1 MAFSPNFLSQRDPK
15 WRGETLGF
23 DTSLTL
29 GSDGCA
35 LTCLAML
42 VNGYGFDETPSTL
55 NAKLKALGSGNGFL
69 GGLIVWGG
77 LSRLFPKITF
87 QRIVIC
93 RDQPAPLQAIDQTLD
108 AGQPLVVEIDSSPAA
123 GLQNHWVVLYARQGD
138 DYLMLDP
145 YPYPPDNR
153 AISLGE
159 RYARG
164 RSPAEYITAVVW
176 YQAVGL
182 GPGPTPGAGLTVRIP
197 ETVTAGLRVR
207 AAPTTASATLT
218 IEPPGSLLKC
228 LEPESVAR
236 PKIGVYDQWL
246 RVSTTGGVEG
256 YVAAWYVEA
265 IEQAA
270 PAPVPAP
277 PSPPAPAPVPE
288 PAPSPVT
295 PPEPP
300 PAAEPLIASVLLSVG
315 TSGLR
320 VRSQP
325 SLAGGYVG
333 VVKAGRQ
340 VTVLDPPEEARPKMG
355 KSGAWVFV
363 RTADGK
369 EGYVQAQYL
378 TLGDAVEAGQPS
390 TPPPEPPP
398 QPAPQP
404 APVSPLEP
412 EAAAEAGP
420 LIGSVRL
427 SVGTSGLR
435 VRTQPS
441 LAGGYVTTVKAGRQ
455 VTLLDAPAEAR
466 AKVGQAGRWLH
477 IRTTDG
483 REGYVQAQYVTLG
496 DAAAE
501 AAASTSSSL
510 TVTVA
515 GLVGSGGLRLRSGP
529 STSSATLKIIAAGMS
544 LTVLESAAAAEG
556 KIGVYGQWLKV
567 REPQGTEGY
576 VAAWYVQR

>member
-55 NAKLKALGSGNGFL
+55 NAKLKALGPGNGFL

-108 AGQPLVVEIDSSPAA
+108 AGQPLIVEIDSSPAA
-123 GLQNHWVVLYARQGD
+123 GLQNHWVVLYARQSG

-153 AISLGE
+153 AITLGE
-159 RYARG
+159 RYAKG
-164 RSPAEYITAVVW
+164 RSPADYITAVVW
-176 YQAVGL
+176 YQAIGL
-182 GPGPTPGAGLTVRIP
+182 GPGPSPATGLTVRIP
-197 ETVTAGLRVR
+197 DSVTAGLRVR

-218 IEPPGSLLKC
+218 VEPAGSLLKC

-265 IEQAA
+265 VEQA

-277 PSPPAPAPVPE
+277 SPQPAPAPE
-288 PAPSPVT
+288 PAPPPVT
-295 PPEPP
+295 PPEPSP
-300 PAAEPLIASVLLSVG
+300 TVEPLIASVLLSVG

-340 VTVLDPPEEARPKMG
+340 VTVLDPPEEARPKIG
-355 KSGAWVFV
+355 KSGQWVFV

-398 QPAPQP
+398 QPVPVSPPQP
-404 APVSPLEP
+404 APVPPAEP
-412 EAAAEAGP
+412 AAAAEVGP

-441 LAGGYVTTVKAGRQ
+441 LAGGYVTIIKAGRQ
-455 VTLLDAPAEAR
+455 MTLLDPPAEAR
-466 AKVGQAGRWLH
+466 AKVGRAGQWLY

-483 REGYVQAQYVTLG
+483 REGYVQAQYVTLD

-501 AAASTSSSL
+501 AAAAAAPL

-515 GLVGSGGLRLRSGP
+515 GLVGSGGLRLRAEP
-529 STSSATLKIIAAGMS
+529 STSAATLKIIAAGTP
-544 LTVLESAAAAEG
+544 LTVLESAAAAEA
-556 KIGVYGQWLKV
+556 KVGVYGQWLKV